1 MRIYYTLTL
10 KDALVLSQSSAT
22 TNNHLCL
29 DYIAGS
35 AVLGAMATRLYPAL
49 TAEQSWQLF
58 HSGACQFGPAY
69 PLYEGEIALP
79 VPAAWHSVKNSA
91 QRHYYNLAATAFE
104 REPTKQYQQ
113 YRDGFVTANGIKV
126 QPRQS
131 LTSRTAIDP
140 ATQRAKDSQLYSYAY
155 LEPEQQFAGWIE
167 ADEALIAL
175 LEPHL
180 SGELRLG
187 RARSGEFGR
196 VSIAITHPESTP
208 AVQNLG
214 KRLVIWCLSDLEL
227 IDMLGMPSL
236 SPQPAMLHPAL
247 QGSLDTARSF
257 IRTHKVRRFNRARQ
271 GFDSE
276 QYLISKGSV
285 LAFDLTQAAPDE
297 VLQALVEQG
306 AGLNRQQGPGW
317 LAVNPAWAEQAEP
330 EHNSLF
336 SPLRVAQPD
345 NNNPAVASVET
356 PLLKWIQH
364 RLNSEQGD
372 QHREQTVQ
380 ALLHRLLDAYHQ
392 ARGYHRILPG
402 YSAGPSA
409 SQWRRIAEVVRQHNH
424 VEKCFPAIF
433 EGDGAIC
440 KASNDGFGWGMDWY
454 DQKPVTFASFTRQLL
469 TDPQGQ
475 PLALTTLR
483 LLLERLCRYDLSTSE
498 GLQQC
503 EQAYGAGRTT
513 R

>member
-29 DYIAGS
+29 DYISGS
-35 AVLGAMATRLYPAL
+35 ALLGALAARLYPDL

-69 PLYEGEIALP
+69 PLRDGEMALP

-91 QRHYYNLAATAFE
+91 QRHYYNLAATDFE
-104 REPTKQYQQ
+104 RDPTRQYQQ
-113 YRDGFVTANGIKV
+113 YRDGFITANGVKV

-131 LTSRTAIDP
+131 LTTRTALDP

-155 LEPEQQFAGWIE
+155 LEPDQQFAGWID
-167 ADEALIAL
+167 ADESLLAL
-175 LEPHL
+175 LAPHL
-180 SGELRLG
+180 TGELRLG
-187 RARSGEFGR
+187 RSRNGEFGR
-196 VSIAITHPESTP
+196 VNITTTSPESTP
-208 AVQNLG
+208 AVHNLG

-227 IDMLGMPSL
+227 VDALGMPTL
-236 SPQPAMLHPAL
+236 SPAPAMLHPDL
-247 QGSLDTARSF
+247 QGTLDTTRSF

-276 QYLISKGSV
+276 QNLISKGSV
-285 LAFDLTQAAPDE
+285 LSFELNQPVPDT
-297 VLQALVEQG
+297 VLQTLAEQG
-306 AGLNRQQGPGW
+306 AGLNRQQGLGW
-317 LAVNPAWAEQAEP
+317 LSVNPDWAEQAEP
-330 EHNSLF
+330 GQAQLF
-336 SPLRVAQPD
+336 SPLTLAQPQESHTPV
-345 NNNPAVASVET
+345 PADT
-356 PLLKWIQH
+356 PLLSWIRH
-364 RLNSEQGD
+364 RMNCEQGAQD
-372 QHREQTVQ
+372 REQTVQ
-380 ALLHRLLDAYHQ
+380 ALLHRILAAYRQ
-392 ARGYHRILPG
+392 ARSYHHILPS

-409 SQWRRIAEVVRQHNH
+409 SQWRRIAGVVRQHNH

-433 EGDGAIC
+433 EGESAIC

-454 DQKPVTFASFTRQLL
+454 DQKPITFASFTRQLL
-469 TDPQGQ
+469 TDQQDQ
-475 PLALTTLR
+475 PLALATLR

>member
-10 KDALVLSQSSAT
+10 KDTLILSQSSAT

-35 AVLGAMATRLYPAL
+35 ALLGALAARLYPDL

-69 PLYEGEIALP
+69 PLRDGEMALP

-91 QRHYYNLAATAFE
+91 QRHYYNLAATDFE
-104 REPTKQYQQ
+104 RDPTRQYEQ
-113 YRDGFVTANGIKV
+113 YRDGFITANGVKV

-131 LTSRTAIDP
+131 LTTRTALEP

-155 LEPEQQFAGWIE
+155 LEPDQQFAGWID
-167 ADEALIAL
+167 ADESLLAL
-175 LEPHL
+175 LEPYL
-180 SGELRLG
+180 NGELRLG
-187 RARSGEFGR
+187 RARNGEFGR

-227 IDMLGMPSL
+227 IDMLGMPTL
-236 SPQPAMLHPAL
+236 SPAAVMLHPNL
-247 QGSLDTARSF
+247 QGTLDTTRSF

-276 QYLISKGSV
+276 QNLISKGSV
-285 LAFDLTQAAPDE
+285 LSFVLPHPAPDT
-297 VLQALVEQG
+297 VLQALAMQG
-306 AGLNRQQGPGW
+306 AGLNRQQGLGW
-317 LAVNPAWAEQAEP
+317 LSVNPDWAGQAEP
-330 EHNSLF
+330 EQAQLF
-336 SPLRVAQPD
+336 SPLTLAQPQD
-345 NNNPAVASVET
+345 NNTLAHANT
-356 PLLKWIQH
+356 PLLSWLQH
-364 RLNSEQGD
+364 RMTCEQGAQD
-372 QHREQTVQ
+372 REQTVQ
-380 ALLHRLLDAYHQ
+380 VLLRRILDAYRQ
-392 ARGYHRILPG
+392 ARSYHRILPG

-424 VEKCFPAIF
+424 ASKCFEAIF
-433 EGDGAIC
+433 DGDSAIC

-454 DQKPVTFASFTRQLL
+454 DRQPVTFASFTRDIL
-469 TDPQGQ
+469 TDQQGQ

-483 LLLERLCRYDLSTSE
+483 LLLERLCRYDPSTSE
-498 GLQQC
+498 GLKQC